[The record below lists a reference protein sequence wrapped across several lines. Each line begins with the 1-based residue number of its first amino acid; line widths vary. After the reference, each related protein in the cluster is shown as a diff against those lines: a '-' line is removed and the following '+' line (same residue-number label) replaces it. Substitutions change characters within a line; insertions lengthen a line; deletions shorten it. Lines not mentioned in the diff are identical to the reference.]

1 MVKKSKKLLSVLL
14 SVLMAVSCFALPF
27 SINAAGAV
35 AYEDENSVTGY
46 VTTDPIIYVH
56 GTFNGTLHD
65 ISDVHQYDYM
75 MNGSVI
81 ADGSYAG
88 ECKTKVTVSEKTI
101 SSVTAVGVD
110 GANVYVENGLLKGDL
125 GSAYSVDPSDNSKS
139 VTLKFTFS
147 DGTFE
152 YHKLPV
158 IANPVATHVAAS
170 TYNMYYQWI
179 NNSDKRRAV
188 PIFVLANGSYGSLSG
203 GSNSSTGGKVQAN
216 SSGNQNFALMY
227 SPFSSTFDVWDS
239 GNWVFAIDS
248 MSQDGPSVPFN
259 KVAGYFSSNSYN
271 LNGSKS
277 AVMTVNS
284 PTAVY
289 YLDRSSGNN
298 YGVDHSANS
307 DTYKLNIDTSSLYF
321 SGSLYNSR
329 WDIDSTGCGNSMS
342 SAGDGNLTCGALT
355 PNALDVRTETKGTTV
370 LNGTISGTGEKDYS
384 YEEHYQSD
392 ELSSQYITTKVITNI
407 KVVITN
413 KDADGERTVYNS
425 CIGKKLKASDYTPDT
440 WKTYQEALLNMEEW
454 LNDNIDTSSGSALK
468 TALDNAKNGLEKR
481 ATDLSAFN
489 KVREIITSSTFDS
502 SVYTTEAQQK
512 INEVLSNMNACLDSN
527 GNALISVSQNY
538 INNLITEALTY
549 ITVKDK
555 NDNPN
560 TNLQNQKFTL
570 TVNSTVDGVAATASK
585 SYAFGKVANIND
597 VFDLQGY
604 LNDSHTVSCVVS
616 TPNSTNA
623 KDVVIDL
630 TMFDKTFFMQ
640 QDITVTLDIKTKGE
654 GVVIIQGYDGSVITS
669 YTGTAVLSEDG
680 KTLTVNGETVSPI
693 ESPTY
698 TFTKWVKVSTADGT
712 VVYKQVGSRISQA
725 NKITVV
731 DGSISNTPE
740 SLNAGYTINYTGSDT
755 FLAWVKIVSDVTVV
769 DSYQATDLVRYTSTE
784 GSVTYIAIT
793 EQNIDSSTLG
803 PNNDIKLS
811 DDIKQTI
818 QHKAPATYSTG
829 YVANDKFVI
838 SGEFTN
844 TGIDTSKYTIT
855 SVGVVIS
862 KTNTEPTK
870 GGSAC
875 AALEIKN
882 YSSSGTFTAS
892 INSSVSTLYGRTY
905 VAYTENVDGV
915 GEVTRIAYGPV
926 CTINK

>member
-27 SINAAGAV
+27 SINAAGAYDESV
-35 AYEDENSVTGY
+35 ASGAKAALDAYEGVMNGTVYKSGMKTAYDAYVALNKAYDEYVYGANYEKDLASATTALTNATSAMSSSGTWSAYTGTAVPAFEKGTVTSTDAYANLLYSNMVNGGQSAFTYEVTKAWSNRRDRHQIGYNATVMMYDGSTTAKMPVMYFSQFRKEDSFWSGKKSTTYSVFPISGSSGSTDHPNLTLVGLWYNNNKNEDWNFDTNWGSKGSKNSYQTGNNSST
-46 VTTDPIIYVH
+46 VHEGPTFDPNNNSWGNWCGYANVLQLSNFDTNQWTASYNNLSWGIYVEAP
-56 GTFNGTLHD
+56 GKTSVSDMQAVRNGMVNNAATIQVFNY
-65 ISDVHQYDYM
+65 Q
-75 MNGSVI
+75 
-81 ADGSYAG
+81 
-88 ECKTKVTVSEKTI
+88 KVTDAI
-101 SSVTAVGVD
+101 
-110 GANVYVENGLLKGDL
+110 
-125 GSAYSVDPSDNSKS
+125 GSATNA
-139 VTLKFTFS
+139 LKN
-147 DGTFE
+147 
-152 YHKLPV
+152 V
-158 IANPVATHVAAS
+158 AN
-170 TYNMYYQWI
+170 YKN
-179 NNSDKRRAV
+179 
-188 PIFVLANGSYGSLSG
+188 GSLSTAIEYLDKLTVDP
-203 GSNSSTGGKVQAN
+203 NSFFT
-216 SSGNQNFALMY
+216 SGNGIDNCVANYQTPADNMASAISSAATDKDYQSLREAIVAARTALSGDLSNYATDSVTSYQNYLAAAQNKFVNVDYTVPCTDELNALR
-227 SPFSSTFDVWDS
+227 
-239 GNWVFAIDS
+239 GA
-248 MSQDGPSVPFN
+248 
-259 KVAGYFSSNSYN
+259 
-271 LNGSKS
+271 
-277 AVMTVNS
+277 
-284 PTAVY
+284 
-289 YLDRSSGNN
+289 
-298 YGVDHSANS
+298 
-307 DTYKLNIDTSSLYF
+307 KLLEKAT
-321 SGSLYNSR
+321 
-329 WDIDSTGCGNSMS
+329 DID
-342 SAGDGNLTCGALT
+342 
-355 PNALDVRTETKGTTV
+355 V
-370 LNGTISGTGEKDYS
+370 
-384 YEEHYQSD
+384 
-392 ELSSQYITTKVITNI
+392 
-407 KVVITN
+407 
-413 KDADGERTVYNS
+413 
-425 CIGKKLKASDYTPDT
+425 
-440 WKTYQEALLNMEEW
+440 
-454 LNDNIDTSSGSALK
+454 
-468 TALDNAKNGLEKR
+468 
-481 ATDLSAFN
+481 FN

-502 SVYTTEAQQK
+502 SVYTAEAQQK

-527 GNALISVSQNY
+527 GKATVSQNY

-549 ITVKDK
+549 INVKAEDA
-555 NDNPN
+555 NTNTN

-570 TVNSTVDGVAATASK
+570 TVNSTVDGVPATASK

-604 LNDSHTVSCVVS
+604 LNGSHTVSCVVS
-616 TPNSTNA
+616 TPNSSNA

-698 TFTKWVKVSTADGT
+698 TFTKWVKVNSTDGT

-725 NKITVV
+725 NNITVI

-755 FLAWVKIVSDVTVV
+755 FLAWVKIVGDVTVV
-769 DSYQATDLVRYTSTE
+769 DSYQATDLVRYTSKE
-784 GSVTYIAIT
+784 GSVTYKAIT
-793 EQNIDSSTLG
+793 STNIDTLSA
-803 PNNDIKLS
+803 DIQ
-811 DDIKQTI
+811 QTI

-926 CTINK
+926 CTLNK

>member
-27 SINAAGAV
+27 SISAADAV

-65 ISDVHQYDYM
+65 ITDVHQYDYM

-88 ECKTKVTVSEKTI
+88 ECKTKVTVSEKAI

-110 GANVYVENGLLKGDL
+110 GANVYVENGLLKGNL

-170 TYNMYYQWI
+170 TFNVKYM
-179 NNSDKRRAV
+179 SGSKKRAV
-188 PIFVLANGSYGSLSG
+188 PIFVLANGSYGSLTG
-203 GSNSSTGGKVQAN
+203 GSSESTSGITVRGN
-216 SSGNQNFALMY
+216 LSGNQNFAQMY
-227 SPFSSTFDVWDS
+227 SPFSSTFDVWEAGDYK
-239 GNWVFAIDS
+239 FAIDS
-248 MSQDGPSVPFN
+248 MSEGGPSVAFN
-259 KVAGYFSSNSYN
+259 KVAGYYSSYAYN
-271 LNGSKS
+271 MNGSKS
-277 AVMTVNS
+277 VIMTVNS

-321 SGSLYNSR
+321 NESLYNSK
-329 WDIDSTGCGNSMS
+329 WDINSTGCGNSMS

-355 PNALDVRTETKGTTV
+355 PNALNVRTETKGTTV

-384 YEEHYQSD
+384 YEEHYQSN
-392 ELSSQYITTKVITNI
+392 ELDKQYITTKVITNI

-413 KDADGERTVYNS
+413 KDADGERTAYNN
-425 CIGKKLKASDYTPDT
+425 CIVEKLKASDYTPDT

-481 ATDLSAFN
+481 ATDLDVFN
-489 KVREIITSSTFDS
+489 TVRNIITSSTFDS
-502 SVYTTEAQQK
+502 SVYTTDAQQK

-527 GNALISVSQNY
+527 GKATVSQNRV
-538 INNLITEALTY
+538 NNLITEALTY
-549 ITVKDK
+549 INVKAEDA
-555 NDNPN
+555 NTNTN

-570 TVNSTVDGVAATASK
+570 TVKSTVDGVAATDSK

-597 VFDLQGY
+597 VFSLQGY
-604 LNDSHTVSCVVS
+604 LDDAHTVSCVVS
-616 TPNSTNA
+616 TPNSSNI
-623 KDVVIDL
+623 KDAVIDL
-630 TMFDKTFFMQ
+630 TKFDKTFFMQ
-640 QDITVTLDIKTKGE
+640 QDITVTLDIKTKAE

-680 KTLTVNGETVSPI
+680 KTLTVDGNEVAHV
-693 ESPTY
+693 ESPSY
-698 TFTKWVKVSTADGT
+698 TFTKWVKVNSTDGT

-725 NKITVV
+725 NKITVI
-731 DGSISNTPE
+731 DGSISNTPTT
-740 SLNAGYTINYTGSDT
+740 LDTGYTINYTGSDK
-755 FLAWVKIVSDVTVV
+755 FLAWVKIVGGVTVV

-784 GSVTYIAIT
+784 DFVTYKAIT
-793 EQNIDSSTLG
+793 TANLESSDLSA
-803 PNNDIKLS
+803 DIQ
-811 DDIKQTI
+811 QTI
-818 QHKAPATYSTG
+818 KDKAPATYSTG

-855 SVGVVIS
+855 SVGVVVS

-870 GGSAC
+870 GGDKC
-875 AALEIKN
+875 IPLEIKN
-882 YSSSGTFTAS
+882 YTSSGTFTMTVNTTS
-892 INSSVSTLYGRTY
+892 DTLYGRTY
-905 VAYTENVDGV
+905 VAYTENVEGV

-926 CTINK
+926 CTLKK

>member
-27 SINAAGAV
+27 SISAADAV

-65 ISDVHQYDYM
+65 ITDVNQYDYM

-110 GANVYVENGLLKGDL
+110 GANVYVENGLLKGNL

-170 TYNMYYQWI
+170 TFNVKYM
-179 NNSDKRRAV
+179 SSSKKRAV
-188 PIFVLANGSYGSLSG
+188 PIFVLANGSYGSLTG
-203 GSNSSTGGKVQAN
+203 GSSESTSGIDVKGKL
-216 SSGNQNFALMY
+216 SGNQNFAQMY
-227 SPFSSTFDVWDS
+227 SPFSQTFDVWEAGDYK
-239 GNWVFAIDS
+239 FAIDS
-248 MSQDGPSVPFN
+248 MSEGGPSVAFN
-259 KVAGYFSSNSYN
+259 KVAGYYSSYAYN
-271 LNGSKS
+271 MSGSKS
-277 AVMTVNS
+277 VIMTVNS

-321 SGSLYNSR
+321 NESLYNSK
-329 WDIDSTGCGNSMS
+329 WDINSTGCGNSMS

-355 PNALDVRTETKGTTV
+355 PNALNVRTETKGTTV

-384 YEEHYQSD
+384 YEEHYQSN
-392 ELSSQYITTKVITNI
+392 ELDKQYITTKVITNI

-413 KDADGERTVYNS
+413 KDADGERTAYNN
-425 CIGKKLKASDYTPDT
+425 CIVEKLKASDYTPDT

-481 ATDLSAFN
+481 ATDLDVFN
-489 KVREIITSSTFDS
+489 TVRNIITSSTFDS
-502 SVYTTEAQQK
+502 SVYTTDAQQK

-527 GNALISVSQNY
+527 GKATVSQNRV
-538 INNLITEALTY
+538 NNLITEALTY
-549 ITVKDK
+549 INVKAEDA
-555 NDNPN
+555 NTNTN

-570 TVNSTVDGVAATASK
+570 TVKSTVDGDAATASK

-597 VFDLQGY
+597 VFSLQGY
-604 LNDSHTVSCVVS
+604 LDDAHTVSCVVS
-616 TPNSTNA
+616 TPNSSNI
-623 KDVVIDL
+623 KDAVIDL
-630 TMFDKTFFMQ
+630 TKFDKTFFMQ
-640 QDITVTLDIKTKGE
+640 QDITVTLDIKTKAE

-680 KTLTVNGETVSPI
+680 KTLTVDGKEVAHV
-693 ESPTY
+693 ESPSY
-698 TFTKWVKVSTADGT
+698 TFTKWVKVNSTDGT

-725 NKITVV
+725 NIITV
-731 DGSISNTPE
+731 DGGTISNTPTT
-740 SLNAGYTINYTGSDT
+740 LDTGYTINYTGTDT
-755 FLAWVKIVSDVTVV
+755 FLAWVKIVGGVTVI

-784 GSVTYIAIT
+784 ESVTYKAIT
-793 EQNIDSSTLG
+793 TANIDSLSA
-803 PNNDIKLS
+803 DIQ
-811 DDIKQTI
+811 QTI
-818 QHKAPATYSTG
+818 QNKAPATYSTG

-855 SVGVVIS
+855 SVGVVVS

-870 GGSAC
+870 GGDKC
-875 AALEIKN
+875 IPLEIKN
-882 YSSSGTFTAS
+882 YTSSGTFTMTVNTTS
-892 INSSVSTLYGRTY
+892 NTLYGRTY
-905 VAYTENVDGV
+905 VAYTENVEGV

-926 CTINK
+926 CTLNK

>member
-170 TYNMYYQWI
+170 TF
-179 NNSDKRRAV
+179 NNQYFSNDNRRAV

-203 GSNSSTGGKVQAN
+203 GSNSSTGGDVKKN
-216 SSGNQNFALMY
+216 LSGNQNFAQMY
-227 SPFSSTFDVWDS
+227 SPFSQTFDIWES
-239 GNWVFAIDS
+239 GSWKFAIDS

-271 LNGSKS
+271 LNGSRS

-321 SGSLYNSR
+321 SEKLYKNDWS
-329 WDIDSTGCGNSMS
+329 IDSNGCGNSMS

-355 PNALDVRTETKGTTV
+355 PNALNVRTETKGTTV

-384 YEEHYQSD
+384 YEEHYQAN
-392 ELSSQYITTKVITNI
+392 ELSRQKITTKVITNI

-413 KDADGERTVYNS
+413 KDADGERTDYNN
-425 CIGKKLKASDYTPDT
+425 CIVEKLKASDYTPDT

-549 ITVKDK
+549 INVKAEDE
-555 NDNPN
+555 NTNTN

-570 TVNSTVDGVAATASK
+570 TVKYTVDGTTDTKSK

-597 VFDLQGY
+597 VFSLQGY
-604 LNDSHTVSCVVS
+604 LDDAHIVSCTVSAGS
-616 TPNSTNA
+616 ASGA

-630 TMFDKTFFMQ
+630 TKFDKTFFMQ
-640 QDITVTLDIKTKGE
+640 QDITVTLDIKTKAD

-680 KTLTVNGETVSPI
+680 KTLTVNGETVSPV
-693 ESPTY
+693 ENPTY
-698 TFTKWVKVSTADGT
+698 TFTKWVKVNSTNGT

-725 NKITVV
+725 NNITVI

-740 SLNAGYTINYTGSDT
+740 SLNAGYTINYTGTDT
-755 FLAWVKIVSDVTVV
+755 FLAWVKIVGDVTVV

-784 GSVTYIAIT
+784 ESVIYEAIT
-793 EQNIDSSTLG
+793 TANLESLSA
-803 PNNDIKLS
+803 DIQ
-811 DDIKQTI
+811 QTI
-818 QHKAPATYSTG
+818 KDKAPATYSTG

-905 VAYTENVDGV
+905 VAYTENVEGV

-926 CTINK
+926 CTLNK

>member
-27 SINAAGAV
+27 SINAADAV

-65 ISDVHQYDYM
+65 ITDVNQYDYM

-110 GANVYVENGLLKGDL
+110 GANVYVENGLLKGNL

-170 TYNMYYQWI
+170 TFNVQYGKSSN
-179 NNSDKRRAV
+179 RRAV

-203 GSNSSTGGKVQAN
+203 GSSESTSGIDVKGKL
-216 SSGNQNFALMY
+216 SGNQNFAQMY
-227 SPFSSTFDVWDS
+227 SPFSQTFDVWEAGS
-239 GNWVFAIDS
+239 YKFAIDS
-248 MSQDGPSVPFN
+248 MSEGGPSVAFN
-259 KVAGYFSSNSYN
+259 KVAGYYSSYAYN
-271 LNGSKS
+271 MSSPWSGTKTV
-277 AVMTVNS
+277 VMTVNS

-298 YGVDHSANS
+298 YGVDHSANT

-321 SGSLYNSR
+321 NEDLYNNR
-329 WDIDSTGCGNSMS
+329 WDINSTGCGNSMS

-355 PNALDVRTETKGTTV
+355 PNALNVRTETKGTTV

-392 ELSSQYITTKVITNI
+392 ELSKLYITTKVITNI

-413 KDADGERTVYNS
+413 KDADGERTAYNN
-425 CIGKKLKASDYTPDT
+425 CIVEKLKASDYTPDT

-468 TALDNAKNGLEKR
+468 TALDKAKNGLEKR

-502 SVYTTEAQQK
+502 SVYTTDAQQK

-527 GNALISVSQNY
+527 GNATVSQNRV
-538 INNLITEALTY
+538 NNLITEALTY
-549 ITVKDK
+549 INVKAEDA
-555 NDNPN
+555 NTNTN

-570 TVNSTVDGVAATASK
+570 TVKSTVDGVAATDSK

-597 VFDLQGY
+597 VFSLQGY
-604 LNDSHTVSCVVS
+604 LDDAHTVSCVVS
-616 TPNSTNA
+616 TPNSSNI
-623 KDVVIDL
+623 KDAVIDL
-630 TMFDKTFFMQ
+630 TKFDKTFFMQ
-640 QDITVTLDIKTKGE
+640 QDITVTLDIKTKAE

-680 KTLTVNGETVSPI
+680 KTLTVNGNEVAHV
-693 ESPTY
+693 ESPSY
-698 TFTKWVKVSTADGT
+698 TFTKWVKVNSTDGT

-725 NKITVV
+725 NNIKVI
-731 DGSISNTPE
+731 DGTISNTPTT
-740 SLNAGYTINYTGSDT
+740 LDTGYTINYTGKDT
-755 FLAWVKIVSDVTVV
+755 FLAWVKIVGGVTVV
-769 DSYQATDLVRYTSTE
+769 DSYQAKDLVRYTSTE
-784 GSVTYIAIT
+784 ESVTYKAIT
-793 EQNIDSSTLG
+793 TANIDSS
-803 PNNDIKLS
+803 DLS

-844 TGIDTSKYTIT
+844 TGIDISKYTIT
-855 SVGVVIS
+855 SVGVVVS

-870 GGSAC
+870 GGDKC
-875 AALEIKN
+875 IPLEIKN
-882 YSSSGTFTAS
+882 YTSSGTFTMTVNTTS
-892 INSSVSTLYGRTY
+892 NTLYGRTY
-905 VAYTENVDGV
+905 VAYTENVEGV

-926 CTINK
+926 CTLNK

>member
-27 SINAAGAV
+27 SISAAGAV

-110 GANVYVENGLLKGDL
+110 GANVYVKNGLLKGDL

-170 TYNMYYQWI
+170 TFNVKYKDD
-179 NNSDKRRAV
+179 SKKRAV

-203 GSNSSTGGKVQAN
+203 GSNKSTGGDVMEN
-216 SSGNQNFALMY
+216 RSGNQNFALMY
-227 SPFSSTFDVWDS
+227 SPFSSTFHVWDS
-239 GNWVFAIDS
+239 GSWVIAIDS
-248 MSQDGPSVPFN
+248 MSQDGPSVAFN

-271 LNGSKS
+271 LNNPFGTKS

-321 SGSLYNSR
+321 SGDLYNSR

-342 SAGDGNLTCGALT
+342 FAGDGNLTCGALT

-370 LNGTISGTGEKDYS
+370 LNGKISGTGEKDYS
-384 YEEHYQSD
+384 YEEHYQSN
-392 ELSSQYITTKVITNI
+392 ELSKQYITTQVITNI

-413 KDADGERTVYNS
+413 KDAGGERTAYNN
-425 CIGKKLKASDYTPDT
+425 CIGEKLKASDYTPDT

-468 TALDNAKNGLEKR
+468 TALDNAKNGLLER

-489 KVREIITSSTFDS
+489 AVRNIITSSTFDS
-502 SVYTTEAQQK
+502 SVYTAEAQQK
-512 INEVLSNMNACLDSN
+512 INEVLSSMNACLDSN

-538 INNLITEALTY
+538 VNSLVTEALTY

-555 NDNPN
+555 NDKPN

-570 TVNSTVDGVAATASK
+570 TVNSTVDGTTAKNSK

-616 TPNSTNA
+616 TPNSSNA

-630 TMFDKTFFMQ
+630 TMFDKTFFIQ

-680 KTLTVNGETVSPI
+680 KTLTVNGKTVSPI

>member
-27 SINAAGAV
+27 SISAAGAYDDSV
-35 AYEDENSVTGY
+35 ASSAKAALDAYEGAMNGTVYKSGMKTAYDAYVALNKAYDEYVYGANYEKDLASATTALTNATSAMSSSGTWSAYTGTAVPAFEKGTVTSTDAYANLLYSNMVNGGQSAFTYEVTDAWSNRRDRHQIGYNATVMMYDGSTTAKMPVMYFSQFIREDSFWSGKKSTTYSVFPISGSSGSTDHPNLTLVGLWYNNDKNADWNFDTNWGSKNSYQTGNNSST
-46 VTTDPIIYVH
+46 VHAGPTFDPNNNSWGNWCGYANVLQLSNFDTNQWTASYNNLSWGIYVEAP
-56 GTFNGTLHD
+56 GKTSVSDMQPVRNGRVNNAATIQVFNY
-65 ISDVHQYDYM
+65 Q
-75 MNGSVI
+75 
-81 ADGSYAG
+81 
-88 ECKTKVTVSEKTI
+88 KVTDAI
-101 SSVTAVGVD
+101 
-110 GANVYVENGLLKGDL
+110 
-125 GSAYSVDPSDNSKS
+125 GSATN
-139 VTLKFTFS
+139 TLKN
-147 DGTFE
+147 
-152 YHKLPV
+152 KNV
-158 IANPVATHVAAS
+158 AN
-170 TYNMYYQWI
+170 YKN
-179 NNSDKRRAV
+179 
-188 PIFVLANGSYGSLSG
+188 GSLSTVMG
-203 GSNSSTGGKVQAN
+203 YLDKLTVDPNSFFT
-216 SSGNQNFALMY
+216 SGNGIDNCVANYQTPADNMASAISSAATDKDYQSLREAIVAARTALSGDLSNYATDSVTSYQNYLAAAQNKFVDVDYTVPCTDELNALR
-227 SPFSSTFDVWDS
+227 
-239 GNWVFAIDS
+239 GA
-248 MSQDGPSVPFN
+248 
-259 KVAGYFSSNSYN
+259 
-271 LNGSKS
+271 
-277 AVMTVNS
+277 
-284 PTAVY
+284 
-289 YLDRSSGNN
+289 
-298 YGVDHSANS
+298 
-307 DTYKLNIDTSSLYF
+307 KLLEKAT
-321 SGSLYNSR
+321 
-329 WDIDSTGCGNSMS
+329 DID
-342 SAGDGNLTCGALT
+342 
-355 PNALDVRTETKGTTV
+355 V
-370 LNGTISGTGEKDYS
+370 
-384 YEEHYQSD
+384 
-392 ELSSQYITTKVITNI
+392 
-407 KVVITN
+407 
-413 KDADGERTVYNS
+413 
-425 CIGKKLKASDYTPDT
+425 
-440 WKTYQEALLNMEEW
+440 
-454 LNDNIDTSSGSALK
+454 
-468 TALDNAKNGLEKR
+468 
-481 ATDLSAFN
+481 FN

-527 GNALISVSQNY
+527 GKATVSQNY

-549 ITVKDK
+549 INVKAEDA
-555 NDNPN
+555 NTNTN

-570 TVNSTVDGVAATASK
+570 TVYSTVDGTTATNSK

-755 FLAWVKIVSDVTVV
+755 FLAWVKIVGDVTVV

-818 QHKAPATYSTG
+818 QLKAPATYSTG

>member
-27 SINAAGAV
+27 SISAADAV

-75 MNGSVI
+75 MNGSII

-125 GSAYSVDPSDNSKS
+125 GSAYSADPSDNSKS

-158 IANPVATHVAAS
+158 IANPVATHIAAS
-170 TYNMYYQWI
+170 TYNMYYKVI

-203 GSNSSTGGKVQAN
+203 GSNSSTGGDVQAN
-216 SSGNQNFALMY
+216 SSGNQNFAQMY
-227 SPFSSTFDVWDS
+227 SPFSSTFDVWDN
-239 GNWVFAIDS
+239 GKWVIAIDS
-248 MSQDGPSVPFN
+248 MTKDGPSVAFN

-321 SGSLYNSR
+321 SSSLYNSK
-329 WDIDSTGCGNSMS
+329 WDINSTGCGNSMS
-342 SAGDGNLTCGALT
+342 SEGDGNLTCGALT

-384 YEEHYQSD
+384 YEEHYQSN

-413 KDADGERTVYNS
+413 KDADGERTAYND
-425 CIGKKLKASDYTPDT
+425 CIGEKLKASDYTPDT

-454 LNDNIDTSSGSALK
+454 LNDNIDTSNGSALR
-468 TALDNAKNGLEKR
+468 TALVDAKKGLEKR
-481 ATDLSAFN
+481 ATDLTVFD

-502 SVYTTEAQQK
+502 SVYTAEAQQK
-512 INEVLSNMNACLDSN
+512 INEVLSSMNACLDSN
-527 GNALISVSQNY
+527 GKVTVSQNRV
-538 INNLITEALTY
+538 NSLIAEALTY
-549 ITVKDK
+549 INVSAED
-555 NDNPN
+555 DNPN

-570 TVNSTVDGVAATASK
+570 TVNSTVDGTTATNSK

-604 LNDSHTVSCVVS
+604 LDDSHTVSCSVS
-616 TPNSTNA
+616 AGSASGA

-630 TMFDKTFFMQ
+630 TKFDKTFFMQ
-640 QDITVTLDIKTKGE
+640 QDITVTLDIKSKAAG
-654 GVVIIQGYDGSVITS
+654 VIIIQNYDGSVITS
-669 YTGTAVLSEDG
+669 YTGTSELTSDG
-680 KTLTVNGETVSPI
+680 SILTVNGSEISPVAN
-693 ESPTY
+693 PTY
-698 TFTKWVKVSTADGT
+698 VFTKWVKIDNHDGT
-712 VVYKQVGSRISQA
+712 LTYKQVGSRISQV
-725 NKITVV
+725 NNITVI
-731 DGSISNTPE
+731 DGSLSNTPE
-740 SLNAGYTINYTGSDT
+740 SLNAGYTISYTGSDS
-755 FLAWVKIVSDVTVV
+755 FLAWVKTVNGTTYV
-769 DSYQATDLVRYTSTE
+769 DSYQSTDLVRYTSKE
-784 GSVTYIAIT
+784 ESVTYKAIT
-793 EQNIDSSTLG
+793 IANIDSLSA
-803 PNNDIKLS
+803 DIQ
-811 DDIKQTI
+811 QTI
-818 QHKAPATYSTG
+818 KEKAPATYSTG

-870 GGSAC
+870 GGNAC
-875 AALEIKN
+875 AAFEVKN

-892 INSSVSTLYGRTY
+892 VNSSVSTLYGRTY

>member
-56 GTFNGTLHD
+56 GTFKGTLHD

-110 GANVYVENGLLKGDL
+110 GANVFVENGLLKGNL

-170 TYNMYYQWI
+170 TFNFKYA
-179 NNSDKRRAV
+179 SVSEKRAV

-203 GSNSSTGGKVQAN
+203 GSSESTSGITVKGKP
-216 SSGNQNFALMY
+216 SGNQNFAQMY

-239 GNWVFAIDS
+239 GSWVIAIDS
-248 MSQDGPSVPFN
+248 MTQDGPSVAFN
-259 KVAGYFSSNSYN
+259 KVAGYYSSYAYN
-271 LNGSKS
+271 MSGSKS
-277 AVMTVNS
+277 VIMTVNS

-321 SGSLYNSR
+321 SGKLYDNK
-329 WDIDSTGCGNSMS
+329 WDINSTGCGNSMS
-342 SAGDGNLTCGALT
+342 SAGDGNLICGALT

-384 YEEHYQSD
+384 YEEHYQSN

-413 KDADGERTVYNS
+413 KDADGERTAYNN
-425 CIGKKLKASDYTPDT
+425 CIGEKLKASDYTPDT

-468 TALDNAKNGLEKR
+468 TALDNAKNGLLER

-489 KVREIITSSTFDS
+489 AVRNIITSSTFDS
-502 SVYTTEAQQK
+502 SVYTAEAQQK

-538 INNLITEALTY
+538 VNSLVTEALTY
-549 ITVKDK
+549 INVSAED
-555 NDNPN
+555 DNPN

-570 TVNSTVDGVAATASK
+570 TVHSTVDGTTATNSK

-597 VFDLQGY
+597 VFSLQGY
-604 LNDSHTVSCVVS
+604 LDDAHIVSCTVSAGS
-616 TPNSTNA
+616 ASGA

-630 TMFDKTFFMQ
+630 TKFDKTFFMQ
-640 QDITVTLDIKTKGE
+640 QDITVTLDIKTKAD

-680 KTLTVNGETVSPI
+680 KTLTVNGETVSPVDN
-693 ESPTY
+693 PTY

-725 NKITVV
+725 NNITVI

-740 SLNAGYTINYTGSDT
+740 SLNAGYTINYTGTDT
-755 FLAWVKIVSDVTVV
+755 FLAWVKIVGDVTVV

-892 INSSVSTLYGRTY
+892 VNSSVSTLYGRTY

-926 CTINK
+926 CTLNK

>member
-1 MVKKSKKLLSVLL
+1 
-14 SVLMAVSCFALPF
+14 MAVSCFALPF
-27 SINAAGAV
+27 SINAADAV

-56 GTFNGTLHD
+56 GTFSGTLHD
-65 ISDVHQYDYM
+65 ITDVHQYDYM

-170 TYNMYYQWI
+170 TYNMYYKLI
-179 NNSDKRRAV
+179 NNSDRRRAV

-203 GSNSSTGGKVQAN
+203 GSNSSTGGDVQAN
-216 SSGNQNFALMY
+216 SSGNQNFAQMY
-227 SPFSSTFDVWDS
+227 SPFSSTFNVWDS
-239 GNWVFAIDS
+239 GSWVIAIDS
-248 MSQDGPSVPFN
+248 MTKDGPSVAFN

-321 SGSLYNSR
+321 SGSLYNSK
-329 WDIDSTGCGNSMS
+329 WDINSTGCGNSMS

-384 YEEHYQSD
+384 YEEHYQSN

-413 KDADGERTVYNS
+413 KDAGGERTAYNN
-425 CIGKKLKASDYTPDT
+425 CIGEKLKASDYTPDT

-468 TALDNAKNGLEKR
+468 TALVDAKNGLLER

-489 KVREIITSSTFDS
+489 AVRNIITSSTFDS
-502 SVYTTEAQQK
+502 SVYTAEAQQK
-512 INEVLSNMNACLDSN
+512 INEVLSSMNACLDSN
-527 GNALISVSQNY
+527 GNALISVSQNHV
-538 INNLITEALTY
+538 NSLVTEALTY

-570 TVNSTVDGVAATASK
+570 TVNSTVDGTTATNSK

-604 LNDSHTVSCVVS
+604 LDGSHTVSCVVS

-654 GVVIIQGYDGSVITS
+654 GVVIIQGYDGSVIIS

-698 TFTKWVKVSTADGT
+698 TFTKWAKVSTADGT

-725 NKITVV
+725 NNITVV

-755 FLAWVKIVSDVTVV
+755 FLAWVKIVGDVTVV
-769 DSYQATDLVRYTSTE
+769 DSYQATDLVRYTSKE
-784 GSVTYIAIT
+784 GSVTYKAIT
-793 EQNIDSSTLG
+793 STNIDTLSA
-803 PNNDIKLS
+803 DIQ
-811 DDIKQTI
+811 QTI
-818 QHKAPATYSTG
+818 KDKAPATYSTG

-905 VAYTENVDGV
+905 VAYTENVEDV

>member
-27 SINAAGAV
+27 SINAADAV

-56 GTFNGTLHD
+56 GTNAPSIQSESGE
-65 ISDVHQYDYM
+65 QYNYM
-75 MNGSVI
+75 MYGSVI
-81 ADGSYAG
+81 ADGSFDG
-88 ECKTKVTVSEKTI
+88 ECKTSISSEKEI
-101 SSVTAVGVD
+101 MSVTAVGVD
-110 GANVYVENGLLKGDL
+110 GANVSISGGVLTGDL
-125 GSAYSVDPSDNSKS
+125 GDSYKDVKTYDSDST

-147 DGTFE
+147 DGTYE
-152 YHKLPV
+152 YHKYPV
-158 IANPVATHVAAS
+158 KTNPVATHVAA
-170 TYNMYYQWI
+170 
-179 NNSDKRRAV
+179 NNFIQSWSLGNRQKAV
-188 PIFVLANGSYGSLSG
+188 AMLVLANGSYGDLSKSGASYSFNSTDSKQKEKG
-203 GSNSSTGGKVQAN
+203 GYN
-216 SSGNQNFALMY
+216 NFAKMY
-227 SPFSSTFDVWDS
+227 SPYSTTFDAWCGNNWDIS
-239 GNWVFAIDS
+239 IDS
-248 MSQDGPSVPFN
+248 MSVANGTFD
-259 KVAGYFSSNSYN
+259 KTAGYYAAGSFGNKDGHRGIEIISPVANYYLDLSSGKNYGVTHTAGTNEYSIGIITTGLYWSGAY
-271 LNGSKS
+271 NGSKTTASSS
-277 AVMTVNS
+277 AS
-284 PTAVY
+284 
-289 YLDRSSGNN
+289 
-298 YGVDHSANS
+298 
-307 DTYKLNIDTSSLYF
+307 TSVA
-321 SGSLYNSR
+321 SGS
-329 WDIDSTGCGNSMS
+329 TGTASNAS
-342 SAGDGNLTCGALT
+342 LT
-355 PNALDVRTETKGTTV
+355 PSQLKFDSNTSGTT
-370 LNGTISGTGEKDYS
+370 TISGTADVGVVNASFAEEYYS
-384 YEEHYQSD
+384 SKV
-392 ELSSQYITTKVITNI
+392 SSTESSAKVTTQIRLTV
-407 KVVITN
+407 TN
-413 KDADGERTVYNS
+413 KDADGERTAYNE
-425 CIGKKLKASDYTPDT
+425 CINAKLKASDYTPDT

-454 LNDNIDTSSGSALK
+454 LNDNIDTSSGSAFK
-468 TALDNAKNGLEKR
+468 TALDNAKKGLEKR
-481 ATDLSAFN
+481 ATDLDVFN
-489 KVREIITSSTFDS
+489 TVRNIITSSTFDS

-527 GNALISVSQNY
+527 GKVTVSQNRV
-538 INNLITEALTY
+538 NSLITEALTY
-549 ITVKDK
+549 INVKAED
-555 NDNPN
+555 DNPN

-570 TVNSTVDGVAATASK
+570 TVNSNVYGVAATASK

-604 LNDSHTVSCVVS
+604 LDDSHTVSCVVS

-712 VVYKQVGSRISQA
+712 VVYKQVGTRISQA
-725 NKITVV
+725 NNITVI
-731 DGSISNTPE
+731 DGTISNTPE
-740 SLNAGYTINYTGSDT
+740 SLNAGYTINYTGTDT
-755 FLAWVKIVSDVTVV
+755 FLAWVKIVGDVTVV
-769 DSYQATDLVRYTSTE
+769 DSYQATDLVRYTSKE
-784 GSVTYIAIT
+784 ESVTYKAIT
-793 EQNIDSSTLG
+793 TANLKSSGLSA
-803 PNNDIKLS
+803 DIQ
-811 DDIKQTI
+811 QTI
-818 QHKAPATYSTG
+818 KDKAPATYSTG

-905 VAYTENVDGV
+905 VAYTENVEGV

>member
-27 SINAAGAV
+27 SINAADAV

-65 ISDVHQYDYM
+65 ITDVHQYDYM

-110 GANVYVENGLLKGDL
+110 GANVYVENGLLKGNL

-147 DGTFE
+147 DGIFE

-170 TYNMYYQWI
+170 TFNVKYM
-179 NNSDKRRAV
+179 SGSKKRAV
-188 PIFVLANGSYGSLSG
+188 PIFVLANGSYGSLTG
-203 GSNSSTGGKVQAN
+203 GSSESTSGITVKGN
-216 SSGNQNFALMY
+216 LSGNQNFAQMY
-227 SPFSSTFDVWDS
+227 SPFSSTFDVWEAGDYK
-239 GNWVFAIDS
+239 FAIDS
-248 MSQDGPSVPFN
+248 MSEGGPSVAFN
-259 KVAGYFSSNSYN
+259 KVAGYYSSYAYN
-271 LNGSKS
+271 MSGSKS
-277 AVMTVNS
+277 VIMTVNS

-321 SGSLYNSR
+321 NESLYNSK
-329 WDIDSTGCGNSMS
+329 WDINSTGCGNSMS

-370 LNGTISGTGEKDYS
+370 LNGTISGTGEKNYS
-384 YEEHYQSD
+384 YEEHYQSN
-392 ELSSQYITTKVITNI
+392 ELDKQYITTKVITNI
-407 KVVITN
+407 KVVFTN
-413 KDADGERTVYNS
+413 KDADGERTAYNN
-425 CIGKKLKASDYTPDT
+425 CIGEKLKASDYTPDT

-549 ITVKDK
+549 INVKAEDE
-555 NDNPN
+555 NTNTN

-570 TVNSTVDGVAATASK
+570 KVNSTVDGVAATASK

-604 LNDSHTVSCVVS
+604 INDSHTVSCSVS
-616 TPNSTNA
+616 AGSASGA

-630 TMFDKTFFMQ
+630 NKFDKTFFMQ
-640 QDITVTLDIKTKGE
+640 QDITVTLDIKTKAA

-680 KTLTVNGETVSPI
+680 KTLTVNGETVSPV
-693 ESPTY
+693 ENPTY
-698 TFTKWVKVSTADGT
+698 TFTKWVKVNSTDGT

-725 NKITVV
+725 NNITVI

-755 FLAWVKIVSDVTVV
+755 FLAWVKIVGDVTVI
-769 DSYQATDLVRYTSTE
+769 DSYQSTDLVRYTSTE
-784 GSVTYIAIT
+784 DSVTYKAIT
-793 EQNIDSSTLG
+793 TANLELLSA
-803 PNNDIKLS
+803 DIQ
-811 DDIKQTI
+811 QTI
-818 QHKAPATYSTG
+818 KDKAPATYSTG

-875 AALEIKN
+875 AAFEVKN

-892 INSSVSTLYGRTY
+892 VKSSVSTLYGRTY
-905 VAYTENVDGV
+905 VAYTENVEGV

-926 CTINK
+926 CTIKK

>member
-27 SINAAGAV
+27 SINAAGAYDESV
-35 AYEDENSVTGY
+35 ANSAKAALDAYEGAM
-46 VTTDPIIYVH
+46 
-56 GTFNGTLHD
+56 NGTVYKSGMKTAYDAYVALNKAYDEYVYGANYD
-65 ISDVHQYDYM
+65 IKLADATTELTTATSAMSSSGTWSAYKGTAVPNDAGGNIDSQYFNNLLYSESGTNRAAASHNQSNVTIDLYYGSTVMLYDGVSNPKMPVIFNSYNDSAWYNSKTRYIYQFYPCADNNSESSHSKLKLTLNANGYTNGNWQGRRDKSGANFTNAWQGSAAGYARGVAGDASTNERLQVDRGTWGIGSNTMEYYASLSDWKD
-75 MNGSVI
+75 VI
-81 ADGSYAG
+81 SNVYWFRNTGENPGDKYWINAD
-88 ECKTKVTVSEKTI
+88 KVTIQVFNYQK
-101 SSVTAVGVD
+101 VTDAI
-110 GANVYVENGLLKGDL
+110 
-125 GSAYSVDPSDNSKS
+125 GSATDA
-139 VTLKFTFS
+139 LKN
-147 DGTFE
+147 
-152 YHKLPV
+152 V
-158 IANPVATHVAAS
+158 AN
-170 TYNMYYQWI
+170 YKN
-179 NNSDKRRAV
+179 
-188 PIFVLANGSYGSLSG
+188 GSLSTAMEYLDKLTVDP
-203 GSNSSTGGKVQAN
+203 NSFFT
-216 SSGNQNFALMY
+216 SGNGIDNCVANYQTPADNMASAINNAKTDQDYQPLREAILAARAALSGDLNSYTYDSVTSYQNALAAAQNKFAPVDYTVSCSDELNALTKAELVKAADL
-227 SPFSSTFDVWDS
+227 SALAKICDIIDSSTFD
-239 GNWVFAIDS
+239 I
-248 MSQDGPSVPFN
+248 
-259 KVAGYFSSNSYN
+259 
-271 LNGSKS
+271 
-277 AVMTVNS
+277 
-284 PTAVY
+284 
-289 YLDRSSGNN
+289 
-298 YGVDHSANS
+298 
-307 DTYKLNIDTSSLYF
+307 
-321 SGSLYNSR
+321 
-329 WDIDSTGCGNSMS
+329 
-342 SAGDGNLTCGALT
+342 
-355 PNALDVRTETKGTTV
+355 
-370 LNGTISGTGEKDYS
+370 
-384 YEEHYQSD
+384 
-392 ELSSQYITTKVITNI
+392 
-407 KVVITN
+407 
-413 KDADGERTVYNS
+413 
-425 CIGKKLKASDYTPDT
+425 
-440 WKTYQEALLNMEEW
+440 
-454 LNDNIDTSSGSALK
+454 
-468 TALDNAKNGLEKR
+468 
-481 ATDLSAFN
+481 
-489 KVREIITSSTFDS
+489 
-502 SVYTTEAQQK
+502 SVYTDEAQAYLK
-512 INEVLSNMNACLDSN
+512 
-527 GNALISVSQNY
+527 
-538 INNLITEALTY
+538 
-549 ITVKDK
+549 TVKDK
-555 NDNPN
+555 YNSFYTDGYINVAESDQVAKVDSVVNEAISYLNVSIKEDTTDNPN

-570 TVNSTVDGVAATASK
+570 TVNSNVDGVAATNSK

-604 LNDSHTVSCVVS
+604 LDGSHTVSCVVS

-712 VVYKQVGSRISQA
+712 VVYKQVGSRISRE

-731 DGSISNTPE
+731 DGSISNTPTT
-740 SLNAGYTINYTGSDT
+740 LNTGYTINYTGSDT
-755 FLAWVKIVSDVTVV
+755 FLAWVKIVGDVTVV
-769 DSYQATDLVRYTSTE
+769 DSYQAKDLVRYTSTE
-784 GSVTYIAIT
+784 SAVTYIAIT

-803 PNNDIKLS
+803 PNKDIKLS

-905 VAYTENVDGV
+905 VAYTENVEGV